1 MDNIALIAGACMVA
15 FIVWIFAPQKR
26 ERSAQPKHAKSKI
39 PDFGYI
45 LPDGKIKYGK
55 KIISIGEA
63 KRKNLILI
71 FPEEK
76 KSGYT
81 PKAWR

>member
-45 LPDGKIKYGK
+45 LPDKQSERSDYFTF
-55 KIISIGEA
+55 EPF
-63 KRKNLILI
+63 RL
-71 FPEEK
+71 
-76 KSGYT
+76 
-81 PKAWR
+81 